1 MGMIVPKRRR
11 MTQIPHPHAA
21 HLPYLPEPRMS
32 ISGSV
37 IFYGGCRFNLLY
49 NIGGGL
55 EKCYIVIHR
64 VVGCSKKYTALYNM

>member
-11 MTQIPHPHAA
+11 MTEISHPRAA

-37 IFYGGCRFNLLY
+37 IFYGGVVS
-49 NIGGGL
+49 I
-55 EKCYIVIHR
+55 CYITLG
-64 VVGCSKKYTALYNM
+64 VG